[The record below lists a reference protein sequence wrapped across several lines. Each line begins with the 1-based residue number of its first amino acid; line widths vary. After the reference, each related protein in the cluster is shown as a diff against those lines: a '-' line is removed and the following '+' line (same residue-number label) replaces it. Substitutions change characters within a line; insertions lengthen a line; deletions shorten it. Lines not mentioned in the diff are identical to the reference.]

1 MFRHITALQPYF
13 VNMGFLVDKGSMSL
27 GTETKTILDPRL
39 FIHDNCQALSAGIST
54 DSTFEQMLSKKCR
67 NVHAFDC
74 TVAANA
80 SHVANQQFAF
90 HKVCIGRP
98 TAIGDS
104 TYMKLHHHHEQQTQD
119 DDALVFEPL
128 ATIIS
133 KYLNHDASS
142 SSTALNYFKFD
153 IEGSEW
159 DLLFNEILSLPSK
172 LQPVQLMFELHTEGA
187 HWRVVPP
194 GTVEGKRQREVDKL
208 FIRLLEAGYGILD
221 IQVNNQDHYCAEVS
235 VMKII

>member
-39 FIHDNCQALSAGIST
+39 FHDCQALSAGIST
-54 DSTFEQMLSKKCR
+54 DSTFEQMLSQKCR
-67 NVHAFDC
+67 TVHAFDC
-74 TVAANA
+74 TVAENA

-104 TYMKLHHHHEQQTQD
+104 TYMKLHHHEQQEQTQEA
-119 DDALVFEPL
+119 ALVFEPL
-128 ATIIS
+128 ATIIP
-133 KYLNHDASS
+133 KYLNNTSS
-142 SSTALNYFKFD
+142 AFAYFKFD

-194 GTVEGKRQREVDKL
+194 GTVEGKRQREVDIL